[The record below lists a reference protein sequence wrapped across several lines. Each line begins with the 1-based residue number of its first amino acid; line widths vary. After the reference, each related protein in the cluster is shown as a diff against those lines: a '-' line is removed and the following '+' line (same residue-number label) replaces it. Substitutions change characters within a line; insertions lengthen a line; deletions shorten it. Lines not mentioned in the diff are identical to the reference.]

1 MHETDHIKNLC
12 ILYETKNIPQY
23 TIKDQNSVNTLEVE
37 HDSSFNIITFIF
49 FLITVFHT
57 NFSP

>member
-1 MHETDHIKNLC
+1 MKQ
-12 ILYETKNIPQY
+12 KNIPQY
-23 TIKDQNSVNTLEVE
+23 TIKDQNSVNTLEFE